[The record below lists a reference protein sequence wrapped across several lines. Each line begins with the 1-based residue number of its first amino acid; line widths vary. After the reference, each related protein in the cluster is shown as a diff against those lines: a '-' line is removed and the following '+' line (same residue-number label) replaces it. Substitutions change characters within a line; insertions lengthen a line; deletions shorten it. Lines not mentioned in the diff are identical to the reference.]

1 MSVFMTV
8 GQALWGTRRRSLPA
22 PAPSPPQASCSPLR
36 TMKEIN
42 SQIQMSEEVSAM
54 QKIKRCHSG
63 GRACILEG
71 LLEAVM
77 FQLEAEEE
85 AAARQRTGERGRREQ
100 AGRGRGREEP
110 HGVCCFF
117 LPPPQSG

>member
-1 MSVFMTV
+1 
-8 GQALWGTRRRSLPA
+8 
-22 PAPSPPQASCSPLR
+22 
-36 TMKEIN
+36 
-42 SQIQMSEEVSAM
+42 M
-54 QKIKRCHSG
+54 QKIKRCHSR

-100 AGRGRGREEP
+100 AGRGGE
-110 HGVCCFF
+110 GY
-117 LPPPQSG
+117 L